1 MRIFKKPGYLIVAI
15 IILFII
21 YKLFIDDSSY
31 REELSTEVNTI
42 LTDIKHQNY
51 FSLQER
57 LTPNAKKTVSIEDI
71 EKFCKDIHLNENFKF
86 ILKKYNKKDKLVNIS
101 GNIIIQNKKTPLG
114 LTLIENNSTKFIKSF
129 KIGTK
134 ELNSKKIN
142 FPLTVN
148 KFNSNSAL
156 VQKHQN

>member
-1 MRIFKKPGYLIVAI
+1 MRIFKKAGYLIVAI